1 LKIIVVYQYFGTP
14 NGSWSTRI
22 YELTKRWVSSGNEVI
37 VITSPYD
44 KSDILPQGLISKQK
58 IDGINLIVIDSGD
71 SNRFTILKRVL
82 RAITF
87 SIISSYYAIFLKA
100 DLLITSSGPITVGIS
115 GLFTKLFTSKRWI
128 FELRDLWPD
137 GGIEMGLIKGR
148 FVIKISRLFEKLIY
162 QNANFIVTS
171 SDGQKQALT
180 QKGLNP
186 QDIGIIY
193 NASDNDLFGEFIDLS
208 QKDLNIIQGRK
219 YFLHIGSLGF
229 IHNVGYVIDA
239 AFFLNSLNPD
249 ILIILI
255 GDGNEKILLQEKV
268 AQLNLNNVLFLG
280 QMPKKAI
287 TPWLS
292 NCVGTLFT
300 TLNNK
305 VQNTSSPNKIFD
317 SFAASKPVIQ
327 TTEGWL
333 KDLFIENNCGIN
345 VNPNNPREM
354 ADAMIKYVKDEKLA
368 IQHGLNAKFLAETKF
383 SRDSLAKEYENYM
396 NSIL

>member
-1 LKIIVVYQYFGTP
+1 MKIIVVYQYFGTP

-22 YELTKRWVSSGNEVI
+22 YELTKRWVDSGNEVT

-44 KSDILPQGLISKQK
+44 KSDILPKGYISKQK
-58 IDGINLIVIDSGD
+58 IDKINLIVIDSGD
-71 SNRFTILKRVL
+71 SNRFSILKRVF

-87 SIISSYYAIFLKA
+87 SIISSYYAIFLKG
-100 DLLITSSGPITVGIS
+100 DVLITSSGPITVGIS
-115 GLFTKLFTSKRWI
+115 GLLTKLFTSKKWI

-148 FVIKISRLFEKLIY
+148 LVIQMSRLFEKLIY
-162 QNANFIVTS
+162 QKADFIVTA
-171 SDGQKQALT
+171 SDGQKQALI
-180 QKGLNP
+180 QKGIKNK
-186 QDIGIIY
+186 DIGIIY
-193 NASDNDLFGEFIDLS
+193 NASDNDLFGKFIDLS
-208 QKDLNIIQGRK
+208 EKDLDITQGRK

-229 IHNVGYVIDA
+229 IHNVGYLIDA
-239 AFFLNSLNPD
+239 ANILKSLNSD

-255 GDGNEKILLQEKV
+255 GDGNEKLLLQKKV

-305 VQNTSSPNKIFD
+305 VQNTSSPNKVFD

-345 VNPNNPREM
+345 VNPSDPREM
-354 ADAMIKYVKDEKLA
+354 ADAIIKYVKDEKLA
-368 IQHGLNAKFLAETKF
+368 IQHGLNAKELAENKF
-383 SRDSLAKEYENYM
+383 NRDKLAVKYLDYM
-396 NSIL
+396 NQQI

>member
-1 LKIIVVYQYFGTP
+1 
-14 NGSWSTRI
+14 
-22 YELTKRWVSSGNEVI
+22 
-37 VITSPYD
+37 
-44 KSDILPQGLISKQK
+44 
-58 IDGINLIVIDSGD
+58 
-71 SNRFTILKRVL
+71 
-82 RAITF
+82 
-87 SIISSYYAIFLKA
+87 
-100 DLLITSSGPITVGIS
+100 
-115 GLFTKLFTSKRWI
+115 
-128 FELRDLWPD
+128 
-137 GGIEMGLIKGR
+137 
-148 FVIKISRLFEKLIY
+148 LIY

>member
-22 YELTKRWVSSGNEVI
+22 YELTKRWVGSGNEVI

-44 KSDILPQGLISKQK
+44 KSDIRSKGYISRQK

-71 SNRFTILKRVL
+71 SNRFSFFKRVF

-87 SIISSYYAIFLKA
+87 SIFSSYYAIFLKG
-100 DLLITSSGPITVGIS
+100 DILITSSGPITVGIS
-115 GLFTKLFTSKRWI
+115 GLLTKIFTSKKWI

-137 GGIEMGLIKGR
+137 GGIEMGLIKSR
-148 FVIKISRLFEKLIY
+148 LVIRISRLFEKLIY
-162 QNANFIVTS
+162 NKADFIVTA
-171 SDGQKQALT
+171 SDGQKQALI
-180 QKGLNP
+180 QKGLKP

-193 NASDNDLFGEFIDLS
+193 NASDNDLFSEFVDLS
-208 QKDLNIIQGRK
+208 QKDLDRIQGRK

-229 IHNVGYVIDA
+229 IHNVDYIIDA
-239 AFFLNSLNPD
+239 AFNLKSLNSD

-255 GDGNEKILLQEKV
+255 GDGNEKLLLQKKV

-292 NCVGTLFT
+292 NCEGTLFT

-305 VQNTSSPNKIFD
+305 VQNTSSPNKVFD

-333 KDLFIENNCGIN
+333 KDLFIESNCGIN
-345 VNPNNPREM
+345 VNPNDPREM
-354 ADAMIKYVKDEKLA
+354 ADAIIEYVKDERLA
-368 IQHGLNAKFLAETKF
+368 IQHGLNAKELAENKF
-383 SRDSLAKEYENYM
+383 NRDKLAVKYLDFINQL
-396 NSIL
+396 I

>member
-22 YELTKRWVSSGNEVI
+22 YELAKRWVGSGNEVT

-44 KSDILPQGLISKQK
+44 KSDILPKGYISEQK

-71 SNRFTILKRVL
+71 SNRFSILKRVF

-87 SIISSYYAIFLKA
+87 SIISSYYAIFLKG
-100 DLLITSSGPITVGIS
+100 DVIITSSGPITVGIS
-115 GLFTKLFTSKRWI
+115 GLLTKLFTSKKWI

-148 FVIKISRLFEKLIY
+148 LVIQMSRLFEKLIY
-162 QNANFIVTS
+162 QKADFIVTA
-171 SDGQKQALT
+171 SDGQKQALI
-180 QKGLNP
+180 QKGLKHE
-186 QDIGIIY
+186 DIGIIY
-193 NASDNDLFGEFIDLS
+193 NASDNDLFGDFVDLS
-208 QKDLNIIQGRK
+208 HKEFDIIQDRK

-229 IHNVGYVIDA
+229 IHNVGYIIDA
-239 AFFLNSLNPD
+239 AFILKSLNSD

-255 GDGNEKILLQEKV
+255 GDGNEKRLLQEKV
-268 AQLNLNNVLFLG
+268 AQLKLNNVLFLG
-280 QMPKKAI
+280 QMPKKDI

-305 VQNTSSPNKIFD
+305 IQNTSSPNKVFD

-333 KDLFIENNCGIN
+333 KDLFKDNNCGIS
-345 VNPNNPREM
+345 VNPNDPREM
-354 ADAMIKYVKDEKLA
+354 AIAMIDYVVNENLA
-368 IQHGLNAKFLAETKF
+368 IQHGVNAKFLAETKF
-383 SRDSLAKEYENYM
+383 SRDFLAEEYVKYM
-396 NSIL
+396 NSII

>member
-1 LKIIVVYQYFGTP
+1 LRIIVVYQYFGTP

-22 YELTKRWVSSGNEVI
+22 YELTKRWVGSGNEVT

-44 KSDILPQGLISKQK
+44 KSDILPQGYISKQK

-71 SNRFTILKRVL
+71 SNRFSILKRVF

-87 SIISSYYAIFLKA
+87 SIISSYYAVFLKG
-100 DLLITSSGPITVGIS
+100 DVLITSSGPITVGIS
-115 GLFTKLFTSKRWI
+115 GLLNKLFTSKKWI

-148 FVIKISRLFEKLIY
+148 LVIQMSRLFEKFIY
-162 QNANFIVTS
+162 QKADFIVTA
-171 SDGQKQALT
+171 SDGQKQTLIE
-180 QKGLNP
+180 KGLKS

-193 NASDNDLFGEFIDLS
+193 NASDNDLFGEQILLS
-208 QKDLNIIQGRK
+208 NNDLNIVQDRK

-239 AFFLNSLNPD
+239 AYFLNSLDPD

-255 GDGNEKILLQEKV
+255 GDGNEKLVLQKKV
-268 AQLNLNNVLFLG
+268 EQLNLKNVFFLG

-287 TPWLS
+287 SPWLS

-305 VQNTSSPNKIFD
+305 VQNTSSPNKVFD

-345 VNPNNPREM
+345 VNPNEPKEM
-354 ADAMIKYVKDEKLA
+354 ALAMIGYVANENLA
-368 IQHGLNAKFLAETKF
+368 IQHGANAKFLAETKF
-383 SRDSLAKEYENYM
+383 SRDFLAEEYVKYM